1 MWPFALLIFFSA
13 FLLFQVQ
20 PLISKF
26 ILPWFGGSASV
37 WLVAMLFFQ
46 VFLLLGY
53 LYSFIIN
60 HFKFKTQKYIHLV
73 LILLTFLTLPI
84 IPSIALKPIDSTFPV
99 IKIIILLAL
108 TVGLPYFVLSTT
120 GPLLQAWYARKYPQK
135 NPYILY
141 VLSNAGSLLALITFP
156 FIFEPLFDSVHQ
168 AWLWSG
174 AFVVFGLGVG
184 ILVWSKFKSLPAAIV
199 KSETVQKVGVRKTI
213 LWILFP
219 ALASAAFLAVT
230 NHICLDIA
238 TIPFL
243 WILPFCLYLITFIF
257 TFADEIFY
265 QKIIYFVL
273 LICLLFISPFLVF
286 NNEIG
291 SFGLSFQLISYSLI
305 LFIACMV
312 CHGELYRLRPASNLL
327 TRYYLMIAIGG
338 ALGGLFVAV
347 LAPLIFTAYWDL
359 LVVLFITVL
368 VVAGLYFNSVKEK
381 STAKERQFIYLASF
395 LLIVFFSYYAYSIKL
410 KSWVGTVAAERNF
423 YGTLHVKESL
433 ANDEG
438 AKRRFLLHGVT
449 LHGEEVIKND
459 KTIPAISYYSEKTA
473 VALLLQKIIKADS
486 REIGVVGLGTGTLA
500 YYGQKNDIFTFYE
513 INQAVIDYAHKYFS
527 YLKDSSAQ
535 IKTVLGDARLSLEK
549 EPDVKFDLLV
559 LDAFSSDAIPVHLLT
574 EEAFELYSKKIKE
587 TGAIVVHISNRYLDL
602 APVIKAVAD
611 KHGFGF
617 VLVDTPKNEAN
628 LSYRAVWLIVTKN
641 EDILQSEEL
650 KPYITEKEIKKIKP
664 WTDHFSNL
672 FTILN

>member
-1 MWPFALLIFFSA
+1 MWLFALLIFFSA

-60 HFKFKTQKYIHLV
+60 HFKFKTQKYIHLA

-99 IKIIILLAL
+99 LKIILLLAL

-120 GPLLQAWYARKYPQK
+120 GPLLQAWYVRKYPQK

-184 ILVWSKFKSLPAAIV
+184 ILVWSRFKSLPAAIV
-199 KSETVQKVGVRKTI
+199 KSEPIQKVGVKKTI

-243 WILPFCLYLITFIF
+243 WILPFCLYLLSFIF
-257 TFADEIFY
+257 TFADEVFY
-265 QKIIYFVL
+265 SKTFYVVL
-273 LICLLFISPFLVF
+273 LVCLLFISPFLVF

-291 SFGLSFQLISYSLI
+291 RLGLLFQVLSYSLI
-305 LFIACMV
+305 LLVTCLI
-312 CHGELYRLRPASNLL
+312 CHGELYRLRPSSNLL

-338 ALGGLFVAV
+338 AIGGLFVAV
-347 LAPLIFTAYWDL
+347 VAPLIFTAYWDL
-359 LVVLFITVL
+359 LVVLFTTVL
-368 VVAGLYFNSVKEK
+368 VIAVLYFNSLKSKLTVKERRLICF
-381 STAKERQFIYLASF
+381 AAF
-395 LLIVFFSYYAYSIKL
+395 LLVIFFAYYSYGVKV
-410 KSWVGTVAAERNF
+410 KSWAGNVAAERNF
-423 YGTLHVKESL
+423 YGTLHVRESEP
-433 ANDEG
+433 NDMG
-438 AKRRFLLHGVT
+438 SKRRFLLHGVT
-449 LHGEEVIKND
+449 LHGEEIIQGGKVF
-459 KTIPAISYYSEKTA
+459 PALSYYSEKT
-473 VALLLQKIIKADS
+473 VPSLLLQKIIKTDS
-486 REIGVVGLGTGTLA
+486 REVGIVGLGTGTLS
-500 YYGQKNDIFTFYE
+500 YFGQKNDVFTFYE
-513 INQAVIDYAHKYFS
+513 INQAVIDYAHNYFS
-527 YLKDSSAQ
+527 YLKESQAE

-549 EPDVKFDLLV
+549 EPDAKFDVLV

-574 EEAFELYSKKIKE
+574 EEAFEIYLKKIKE
-587 TGAIVVHISNRYLDL
+587 TGSIAVHISNRYLDL
-602 APVIKAVAD
+602 EPVVKAAAD
-611 KHGFGF
+611 KYNLGF
-617 VLVDTPKNEAN
+617 VLIDTPADNTKFTYKTKWI
-628 LSYRAVWLIVTKN
+628 LLTKN
-641 EDILQSEEL
+641 DTILKSEEL
-650 KPYITEKEIKKIKP
+650 KPYINEKEIRKIKP